1 MSGVWAT
8 YEQFMQP
15 DLLIL
20 RYGELWLKGAN
31 RTDFVQ
37 ALATR
42 LRVGLKT
49 VAPDT
54 ELVVRHDRMEIRL
67 GQGMYPAALDLARR
81 TPGIVRIACA
91 YRVER
96 DVEAMKAKAV
106 KVVDAT
112 LSSPPYFNQ
121 PTPTFRVA
129 CRRTDKRFE
138 ITSPDVSQRVAKAI
152 LSRHPMTVD
161 LRQATLTLGCEIA
174 AHGTFVWTED
184 YTGCGGLP
192 VGSAGK
198 TLLLLSGGIDSP
210 VAGHLAQR
218 RGCELESVYFHSPPF
233 VPQETLD
240 KVKELGSALALVQG
254 TMLLHSVYFT
264 SIQKAIK
271 AHCESQ
277 HTVLLYRRFMYR
289 IAERLATQRKCQAL
303 VTGENLG
310 QVASQTI
317 ENLNVVDRL
326 TNRVVMRP
334 LLTYDKTQVMDIAR
348 SLGTYEIS
356 IRPFDDCCTLFVPRN
371 PTTRGKPY
379 ILEHQ
384 ERRLDVDELVAEAL
398 ERTECFELSFR

>member
-1 MSGVWAT
+1 MR
-8 YEQFMQP
+8 P

-31 RTDFVQ
+31 RKDFVY
-37 ALATR
+37 ALAAR
-42 LRVGLKT
+42 LRAGLK
-49 VAPDT
+49 VVSPES

-67 GQGMYPAALDLARR
+67 AQDTYMAALDLARR
-81 TPGIVRIACA
+81 TPGLARVVSA

-96 DVEAMKAKAV
+96 DVEAMKKKALELV
-106 KVVDAT
+106 EHA
-112 LSSPPYFNQ
+112 LASPSQ
-121 PTPTFRVA
+121 GHQQERTFRVA

-138 ITSPDVSQRVAKAI
+138 MRSPDLNQILAMTVLSQ
-152 LSRHPMTVD
+152 HPMTVD
-161 LRQATLTLGCEIA
+161 LRKATLTLGCEIA
-174 AHGTFVWTED
+174 AHGSFMWTQDEV
-184 YTGCGGLP
+184 GCGGLP

-240 KVKELGSALALVQG
+240 KVKELGSVLASVQSS
-254 TMLLHSVYFT
+254 MLLHNVYFT

-271 AHCESQ
+271 AHCESK

-289 IAERLATQRKCQAL
+289 IAERLAVKRKCQAL

-317 ENLNVVDRL
+317 ENLNIVDQL
-326 TNRVVMRP
+326 TNRIVMRP
-334 LLTYDKTQVMDIAR
+334 LLTYDKSQVMDVAR
-348 SLGTYEIS
+348 DLGTYDIS
-356 IRPFDDCCTLFVPRN
+356 IRPFDDCCTLFVPKN
-371 PTTRGKPY
+371 PTTRGKMH

-384 ERRLDVDELVAEAL
+384 ERRLDVEELIVEAL
-398 ERTECFELSFR
+398 ERTECIELSF